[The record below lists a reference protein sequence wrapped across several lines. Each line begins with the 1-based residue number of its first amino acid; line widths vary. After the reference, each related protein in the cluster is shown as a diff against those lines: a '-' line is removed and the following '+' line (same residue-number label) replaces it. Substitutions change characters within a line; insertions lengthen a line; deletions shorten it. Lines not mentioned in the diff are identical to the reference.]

1 METTQWQGAE
11 VEQIEKRSAFW
22 PVLFCLCLVIPLYF
36 DFGTVRLSLYRIVL
50 LLLLLPCIFNWIAG
64 KAGKKIFADY
74 AMILYAL
81 WSVLSMVMTIGFD
94 DAIQPGGVWV
104 IETLGGYFVARVYIR
119 DEHSFRAVVKALV
132 LIVAVLLPL
141 AAIESILDKPIA
153 LQFFGS
159 IGKSFAITEMEY
171 RAGLRRAQVVF
182 EHPILFGV
190 FTSSVFSL
198 GLVSVDGAKSGFG
211 ALMRGLISGIATFF
225 SLSTGAYLSIIVQ
238 GILLSW
244 DYLMRKSKR
253 KWTIL
258 TTIFVVVYLLIDA
271 LSNRTPVEV
280 FISYLTFNFGNSF
293 NRVLIW
299 QYGTAQIF
307 NTPWFG
313 IGPTDNWERPDWMVA
328 SMDNFWL
335 LIAVR
340 HGVPAF
346 LFLALAY
353 ASILRNIGK
362 SKLQNAGRIA
372 LKKRLL
378 FTIIGISV
386 SICTVHLWN
395 ATYALFMFLLGSGLW
410 LLEAED
416 QVAIAKAHQENDG
429 LEHQESAGSPLE

>member
-1 METTQWQGAE
+1 MESVQLQEADAKH
-11 VEQIEKRSAFW
+11 IEKRSAFW
-22 PVLFCLCLVIPLYF
+22 PVLFCICLVIPLYF

-50 LLLLLPCIFNWIAG
+50 LLILLPCLFNWMAG
-64 KAGKKIFADY
+64 KAGKKISADY
-74 AMILYAL
+74 FMILFAL

-94 DAIQPGGVWV
+94 NAIQPGGVWV

-119 DEHSFRAVVKALV
+119 DERSFRAVVKTLV
-132 LIVAVLLPL
+132 VIVSILLPL
-141 AAIESILDKPIA
+141 AAAESILDKPIA

-159 IGKSFAITEMEY
+159 FGKSFAITEMDY

-190 FTSSVFSL
+190 FTSSIFSL

-211 ALMRGLISGIATFF
+211 AMMRGLISGTATFF

-238 GILLSW
+238 GILLAW
-244 DYLMRKSKR
+244 DYLIKKSKR
-253 KWTIL
+253 KWPIL
-258 TTIFVVVYLLIDA
+258 TTIFIVMYLIIDA

-299 QYGTAQIF
+299 QYGTAQVF
-307 NTPWFG
+307 STPWFG
-313 IGPTDNWERPDWMVA
+313 IGPTDNWARPDWMVA

-340 HGVPAF
+340 HGIPAF

-353 ASILRNIGK
+353 FSILRNIGI
-362 SKLQNAGRIA
+362 SRLQNPGLIT

-410 LLEAED
+410 LLEAESQKD
-416 QVAIAKAHQENDG
+416 PAVAVADSDWLQNSEIAGQTI
-429 LEHQESAGSPLE
+429 S